1 MEYKI
6 QYSKIKNIY
15 IQIKEGKVI
24 VKAPKRVT
32 REEILASNPKA
43 VEEYLAGNI
52 KNINALIGQ
61 SMKALHGKADPQTVR
76 NLLAKLL
83 DEMK

>member
-32 REEILASNPKA
+32 MEEIEKIL
-43 VEEYLAGNI
+43 
-52 KNINALIGQ
+52 KNKEKWINKSLDKDRKKGQ
-61 SMKALHGKADPQTVR
+61 KKIYIQKM
-76 NLLAKLL
+76 NLLK
-83 DEMK
+83 

>member
-32 REEILASNPKA
+32 REEIEKKDKKKI
-43 VEEYLAGNI
+43 YI
-52 KNINALIGQ
+52 QK
-61 SMKALHGKADPQTVR
+61 M
-76 NLLAKLL
+76 NLLK
-83 DEMK
+83 